1 LNQGAKVGNESG
13 NNNLFEIQQQD
24 ENSYKGIKIQNGIDI
39 HMLMR
44 GFIASGVLPL
54 SAFVSG
60 ASSGAWFRVFFM

>member
-1 LNQGAKVGNESG
+1 MKTIYTTLFPVTDGNGTNSV
-13 NNNLFEIQQQD
+13 LQQQD

-60 ASSGAWFRVFFM
+60 ASSGA